1 MLDAFA
7 LLVLLVL
14 VATGIWLF
22 VIIGRIPGRIARAAE
37 HPQAEAINLLG
48 WFGLAAGGV
57 GWVLALV
64 WSKTRP
70 SPDEVLEARV
80 EALEARLAAVE
91 SGGAKAS
98 EGSE

>member
-7 LLVLLVL
+7 LLVLFVL
-14 VATGIWLF
+14 VATAIWLF
-22 VIIGRIPGRIARAAE
+22 VIVGRIPGRIAREAE

-48 WFGLAAGGV
+48 WFGLAAGGL

-70 SPDEVLEARV
+70 APDKLLEARV
-80 EALEARLAAVE
+80 EALEARLAVVE
-91 SGGAKAS
+91 NTGETLR

>member
-14 VATGIWLF
+14 VATAIFLF
-22 VIIGRIPGRIARAAE
+22 VIIGRIPGRIAREAG

-48 WFGLAAGGV
+48 WFGLAAGGL

-64 WSKTRP
+64 WSKTVP
-70 SPDEVLEARV
+70 GPDKLLEARV
-80 EALEARLAAVE
+80 EALEARLAAVSKE
-91 SGGAKAS
+91 TNSAQEGGQ
-98 EGSE
+98 